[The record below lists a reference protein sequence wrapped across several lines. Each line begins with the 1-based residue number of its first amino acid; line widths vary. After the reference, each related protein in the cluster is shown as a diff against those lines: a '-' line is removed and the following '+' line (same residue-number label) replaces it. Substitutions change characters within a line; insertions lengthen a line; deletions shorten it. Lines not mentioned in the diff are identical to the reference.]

1 MGSLRR
7 KLAVLLSVPRHRHV
21 AAVLAALY
29 LALFLFA
36 LRDLTLGGSGFEVT
50 TVDPARMF
58 ERTGTVT
65 FEPVARVT
73 MPGATLLIAPLNLLI
88 GGILAVLVG
97 LNLLVTYLALRQPRA
112 CSFNRSTGILASL
125 PALLA
130 GGACCAPTIVLILG
144 LQLSSALVTG
154 FQALI
159 PVAAIL
165 LVLTLKLIV
174 DRTEPELLV
183 SRNPPSRSAT

>member
-1 MGSLRR
+1 MGTLRR
-7 KLAVLLSVPRHRHV
+7 KLVVLLSVARHRRIAAAM
-21 AAVLAALY
+21 AAVY
-29 LALFLFA
+29 LVLFLFA
-36 LRDLTLGGSGFEVT
+36 LQDLTLGGSGFGLT

-73 MPGATLLIAPLNLLI
+73 TPGATLLVAPLNLLI

-97 LNLLVTYLALRQPRA
+97 LNLLVTYLAFRQPRA
-112 CSFNRSTGILASL
+112 CSFPRSTGILVSL

-130 GGACCAPTIVLILG
+130 GGACCAPAIVLILG

-159 PVAAIL
+159 PVSAVL
-165 LVLTLKLIV
+165 LIVTLKLIV
-174 DRTEPELLV
+174 DRTDPELLV
-183 SRNPPSRSAT
+183 G